1 MMECGGGE
9 TDAWYQNVERMCVL
23 RRSTLP
29 LRVRFRVASE
39 AALFLAFWSNEFHKV
54 AEFSG
59 VMGRRTPS
67 VARGSE
73 AAGGYGGKG

>member
-54 AEFSG
+54 AEFSR